1 MTTAQASTFFAVL
14 ALACAG
20 ATAIVWVLA
29 LIRWL
34 RPQSGAGQAI
44 PALQPAALWLGWLV
58 ATVTTSGSL
67 YYSLVAHFEPCE
79 LCWYQRI
86 CMYPMVVLL
95 LVAAVCRDTRV
106 WRYALPIAAVGVL
119 IAGYHTQLQAFP
131 EQQTFCSL
139 NNPCTIRYVWE
150 FGFISLPLM
159 DLIALLFVITMVLV
173 ARTPIDDFEE
183 S

>member
-1 MTTAQASTFFAVL
+1 
-14 ALACAG
+14 
-20 ATAIVWVLA
+20 
-29 LIRWL
+29 
-34 RPQSGAGQAI
+34 
-44 PALQPAALWLGWLV
+44 
-58 ATVTTSGSL
+58 
-67 YYSLVAHFEPCE
+67 
-79 LCWYQRI
+79 
-86 CMYPMVVLL
+86 MVVLL

-159 DLIALLFVITMVLV
+159 DLIALLFVIHHGPGGPHADRRLRGVLMSNNTSRRRS
-173 ARTPIDDFEE
+173 A
-183 S
+183 